1 MRRMQGFTLI
11 ELMIVVAIIGVLAAI
26 AIPAYQNYTIRSKVS
41 EGLVVSSEAKL
52 AVVEMLGYMIS
63 GNITP
68 YSGTG
73 PNVAGSY
80 SFQFTP
86 TENVSSMS
94 ITGIANLAA
103 PVMDE
108 GQIEIEYD
116 GVINT
121 VLESNI
127 VLTPFWGCQFSPSE
141 CGYNSWAA
149 YSMGLWSEVCSS
161 L

>member
-1 MRRMQGFTLI
+1 
-11 ELMIVVAIIGVLAAI
+11 
-26 AIPAYQNYTIRSKVS
+26 
-41 EGLVVSSEAKL
+41 
-52 AVVEMLGYMIS
+52 MLGYMIS
-63 GNITP
+63 GTITP

-127 VLTPFWGCQFSPSE
+127 VLTPGSGDVSSARPSAAIIPRQPVVWGCGVRSA
-141 CGYNSWAA
+141 AA
-149 YSMGLWSEVCSS
+149 YKYIPSNCRYML
-161 L
+161 